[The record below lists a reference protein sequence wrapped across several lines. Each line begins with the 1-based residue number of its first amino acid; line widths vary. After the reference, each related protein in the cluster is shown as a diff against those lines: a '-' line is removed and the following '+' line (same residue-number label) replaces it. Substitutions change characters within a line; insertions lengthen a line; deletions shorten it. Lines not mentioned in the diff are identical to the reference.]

1 MYKVHF
7 KVIWKNMKA
16 LVRCHHKNIF
26 AALSSRHI
34 KSEMVSSLSK
44 KKKNTLLK

>member
-1 MYKVHF
+1 
-7 KVIWKNMKA
+7 MKA

-44 KKKNTLLK
+44 KKKNTLNNGKKRGNLNFPN